1 MDGGGDKSALASELA
16 QVLAMVRELEA
27 RMDQDPLPA
36 AARELCA
43 GLASS
48 VDRSIRIARKG
59 TPCVRR
65 QLRAASL
72 QDAAAL
78 DDGLSWRKYGQKDIL
93 GAKYPRAYFR
103 CTHRHSQGCLA
114 TKHVQRADG
123 DPLLHDVV
131 YHGAHTCVQAA
142 HPGANQLRQ
151 ELQLQHGH
159 SAQDKDQGASSP
171 LALATGL
178 LEPMTPY
185 SFASGA
191 DFPLFSPTGLDGQLR
206 SSHGA
211 GIGVEFETLFEELFT
226 NATEPFQWDLYAAN

>member
-1 MDGGGDKSALASELA
+1 MRAAEHDLTISVCVCVRAAQEGDA
-16 QVLAMVRELEA
+16 VREE
-27 RMDQDPLPA
+27 A
-36 AARELCA
+36 AAGGVAA
-43 GLASS
+43 GRGGAGRRAQLEEVRAEGHPGRQVPQVSTQQHAL
-48 VDRSIRIARKG
+48 VQLPPDQPTDGATLTTCWEIDR
-59 TPCVRR
+59 
-65 QLRAASL
+65 
-72 QDAAAL
+72 
-78 DDGLSWRKYGQKDIL
+78 
-93 GAKYPRAYFR
+93 RAYFR

-159 SAQDKDQGASSP
+159 SAKRKDQGASSP

>member
-1 MDGGGDKSALASELA
+1 
-16 QVLAMVRELEA
+16 VCVCVPR
-27 RMDQDPLPA
+27 
-36 AARELCA
+36 
-43 GLASS
+43 
-48 VDRSIRIARKG
+48 RKG

-93 GAKYPRAYFR
+93 GAKYPRSALSSTHLFNSPLTNQPTVRIDRATLTTCGEIDRRAYFR

>member
-1 MDGGGDKSALASELA
+1 MCVCAAQEGDA
-16 QVLAMVRELEA
+16 VREE
-27 RMDQDPLPA
+27 A
-36 AARELCA
+36 AAGGVAA
-43 GLASS
+43 GRGGAGRRAQLEEVRAEGHPGRQVPKVSTQQHAL
-48 VDRSIRIARKG
+48 VQLPPDQPTDGATLTTCWEIDR
-59 TPCVRR
+59 
-65 QLRAASL
+65 
-72 QDAAAL
+72 
-78 DDGLSWRKYGQKDIL
+78 
-93 GAKYPRAYFR
+93 RAYFR

-159 SAQDKDQGASSP
+159 SAKRKDQGASSP